1 MKTTLDHT
9 SVARALL
16 PVIGWDVGG
25 AHLKAVRID
34 AVGRLAVSQI
44 YCPLWRGLDALSA
57 AIDQA
62 LTEFSV
68 SAMGHAHCVTMTGE
82 LADIFPNRVAGVRQI
97 AGLLSEKL
105 SEPMLFYAGYQHW
118 LSLPEV
124 ASQTHR
130 IASMNW
136 MASIEYLA
144 SHVRHALFVDIGSTT
159 TDLALICNGEPKIM
173 GFSDATRMQTNELIY
188 TGVVRTPLM
197 ALAQK
202 IAFQGQSINLAAE
215 HFATTADVYSL
226 TGDLPMSEYSAETA
240 DGADKGLEGCAR
252 RLARMIG
259 RDADDASL
267 ADWQALAQA
276 FKLLQLQ
283 QLQLAIEQ
291 HLAALTD
298 KAQCVLIGAGVG
310 DFLLAGLAKRLNMA
324 YSSVKDFMPLAQQ
337 GSGSAQRMAAV
348 CFPAYAVASLGRG
361 HA

>member
-1 MKTTLDHT
+1 MKTTLDPT
-9 SVARALL
+9 SVAHAML

-34 AVGRLAVSQI
+34 AKGKLAVMQV

-57 AIDQA
+57 AIDQV
-62 LTEFSV
+62 LTEFDV
-68 SAMGHAHCVTMTGE
+68 PEMGHTHCVTMTGE
-82 LADIFPNRVAGVRQI
+82 LADIFPNRAAGVRQI

-118 LSLPEV
+118 LRLPDV

-136 MASIEYLA
+136 LASIEYLA
-144 SHVRHALFVDIGSTT
+144 SHVSHALLIDVGSTT
-159 TDLALICNGEPKIM
+159 SDLALICHGEPKIV
-173 GFSDATRMQTNELIY
+173 GYSDATRMQTNELIY

-202 IAFQGQSINLAAE
+202 IEFQGQSINLAAE

-226 TGDLPMSEYSAETA
+226 TGDLLQSEYSAETA
-240 DGADKGLEGCAR
+240 DGADKSLDACAR

-276 FKLLQLQ
+276 FKRLQLK

-298 KAQCVLIGAGVG
+298 KSECVLIGAGVG
-310 DFLLAGLAKRLNMA
+310 DFLLVDLAQQLNMV

-337 GSGSAQRMAAV
+337 GTEPTQRMAAV